1 MVRCISFTT
10 KKALQ
15 KAYPNNDKLNEPCNY
30 CDFLILIAII
40 YSLILIA
47 DLGRVLYIHTG

>member
-15 KAYPNNDKLNEPCNY
+15 KAYPNNDKLNEPFNF
-30 CDFLILIAII
+30 CDYVIFIAII

-47 DLGRVLYIHTG
+47 DLGRVLYIQTG